1 MWRIVRRACSAA
13 GLMVLLVATTAA
25 AQPAALPRSL
35 AAEALAEPM
44 PFTFHVADFTTDD
57 FTVDRIEGDTGPV
70 VKIEPGSLQWVRGTR
85 LLALP
90 RAVLLVSVPG
100 VERGVVSYAGF
111 NHSLQVK
118 GAMARAEL
126 PVVLLSGAGLPIRVQ
141 TQAGGVQQ
149 VSVFAIRF
157 APRASQRGTVIF
169 DSSCSP
175 YGMRV
180 RGGSLPDDSFLQVG
194 CRLVQTAHDDH
205 TSPTLE
211 LYLLWDNAGP
221 DAAIDGAQAL
231 PTLESMWA
239 YRVGAV
245 PGEVKLAARGSEIAL
260 EYHLPERLHD
270 GFVGVGLGP
279 YYYTLKD
286 NQVDLEGSISLLTLY
301 AGYTLNPAAR
311 IVYFNATALD
321 RQGYSDN
328 GLYFWFEQAR
338 MFDQRFSLNLLLG
351 ANVLIYRRDDAA
363 VVRFGVPQGFELV
376 FRDFLGN
383 NFNLTAGAF
392 IYPKILG
399 RSYYNAWLRW
409 GTPALFG
416 EINFIDWREPHA
428 NAPSESS
435 SIGLTFGTTV
445 LRFL

>member
-1 MWRIVRRACSAA
+1 MWRIVLRACSLG
-13 GLMVLLVATTAA
+13 GLLALVLASVAS
-25 AQPAALPRSL
+25 AQPAGLPRSP

-44 PFTFHVADFTTDD
+44 PFTFHVADFTTED
-57 FTVDRIEGDTGPV
+57 FTVDRTEGDAGPV
-70 VKIEPGSLQWVRGTR
+70 VKIESGSLQWVRGTR

-90 RAVLLVSVPG
+90 RAVLTVSAEG
-100 VERGVVSYAGF
+100 VDRGVVSYAGF
-111 NHSLQVK
+111 NHSLHLK
-118 GAMARAEL
+118 GAVASAEL

-141 TQAGGVQQ
+141 TQTRGVQH

-157 APRASQRGTVIF
+157 APRANQRGRVIF

-175 YGMRV
+175 FGLGV
-180 RGGSLPDDSFLQVG
+180 RGGALPDDSFLEVS
-194 CRLVQTAHDDH
+194 CRLVQTAHEDRS
-205 TSPTLE
+205 TPTLE

-221 DAAIDGAQAL
+221 GVVVDGAQVA
-231 PTLESMWA
+231 PTLESMWT
-239 YRVGAV
+239 YRVNTA
-245 PGEVKLAARGSEIAL
+245 PGEIKLAARGAELTL
-260 EYHLPERLHD
+260 EYHVPERLHD
-270 GFVGVGLGP
+270 GFVGLGLGP

-286 NQVDLEGSISLLTLY
+286 NAVDVEGQISLLTVY

-311 IVYFNATALD
+311 IVYFNATTLD

-363 VVRFGVPQGFELV
+363 VVRVGVPQGFELV
-376 FRDFLGN
+376 FRDFLGVN
-383 NFNLTAGAF
+383 YNLTAGAF

-428 NAPSESS
+428 DAPSQSR